1 MQSSMNDID
10 NEIMGY
16 TEVIEIINI
25 LFKLKSLTLNM
36 ESLTAATRGVGH
48 PSDFNLLPIK
58 EFWIFSVSQNIHKF
72 FKLFYRKE
80 ETRNY

>member
-25 LFKLKSLTLNM
+25 LFKLESLTLNM
-36 ESLTAATRGVGH
+36 ESLTVATRGVGH

-58 EFWIFSVSQNIHKF
+58 EF
-72 FKLFYRKE
+72 
-80 ETRNY
+80 